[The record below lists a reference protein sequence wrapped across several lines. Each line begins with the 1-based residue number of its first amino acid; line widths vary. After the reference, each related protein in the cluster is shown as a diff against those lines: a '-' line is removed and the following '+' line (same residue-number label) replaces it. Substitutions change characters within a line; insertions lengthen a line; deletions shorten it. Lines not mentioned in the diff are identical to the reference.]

1 MVFVTNAVFLA
12 TVFNTGFLLM
22 IVNANLEYQGFPFPN
37 LTGSLSDFNESWF
50 LTMGETI
57 TASMIF
63 GTWFP
68 IVLEVINKLIRS
80 LKRGLDYCKRGENT
94 TTKTKTLQEYINLF
108 SGPEYFMH
116 YKYSSIL
123 NTTFI
128 AMIYG
133 AGMPV
138 LFPIAGITLGI
149 LFMLEKFMIYY
160 VYKAPP
166 AYDEK
171 LNNAVLH
178 MMSFAPLFLLSFG
191 YWMLSNHQL
200 IENDHL
206 KPLEDSND
214 VF

>member
-1 MVFVTNAVFLA
+1 
-12 TVFNTGFLLM
+12 M
-22 IVNANLEYQGFPFPN
+22 IVNANLTEQGFPFPA

-57 TASMIF
+57 TASLIF
-63 GTWFP
+63 GIYFP
-68 IVLEVINKLIRS
+68 VVLEVINKFRRS
-80 LKRGLDYCKRGENT
+80 LARGLDYCRRGENT

-123 NTTFI
+123 NTTFL

-138 LFPIAGITLGI
+138 LFPIAGATLGI

-171 LNNAVLH
+171 LNNSVLH

-206 KPLEDSND
+206 KPLENSND